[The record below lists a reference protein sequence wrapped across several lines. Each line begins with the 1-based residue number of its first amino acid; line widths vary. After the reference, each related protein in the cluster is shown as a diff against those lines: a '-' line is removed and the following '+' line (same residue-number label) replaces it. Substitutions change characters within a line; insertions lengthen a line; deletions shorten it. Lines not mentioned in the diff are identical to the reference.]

1 MGRIILLRHGQTHS
15 NLNRVLDTRP
25 PGAELTDLGREQA
38 TSVGLELAELCG
50 VGHGNFGRLRLL
62 ASSIAIR
69 AQQTAVR
76 VAAAIEATAGLP
88 ADSLPI
94 DVRMGIH
101 EISAGNLQ
109 GAQGEEAAALY
120 TDAFRGWL
128 GGDADARLS
137 EGENYRNVLERYQPV
152 IEDIANSLGED
163 DDAIIVSH
171 GAAIRVVS
179 THACGVDPDFAFG
192 AYLPNC
198 RFVILNPDSKEFGQW
213 KVERWADT
221 AVQL

>member
-1 MGRIILLRHGQTHS
+1 MGRIILLRHGQTYS
-15 NLNRVLDTRP
+15 NLQRILDTRP

-38 TSVGLELAELCG
+38 TTVGLELAELCG
-50 VGHGNFGRLRLL
+50 IGHGNFGRISTLI
-62 ASSIAIR
+62 SSIAIR
-69 AQQTAVR
+69 AQQTAVH
-76 VAAAIEATAGLP
+76 VAASLERAA
-88 ADSLPI
+88 SLPKDSMHI
-94 DVRMGIH
+94 DVRTGIH
-101 EISAGNLQ
+101 EISAGELQ

-128 GGDADARLS
+128 DGDADARLDS
-137 EGENYRNVLERYQPV
+137 GENYLEVLERYQPV
-152 IEDIANSLGED
+152 LESVVADLGED
-163 DDAIIVSH
+163 EDAIVVSH

-198 RFVILNPDSKEFGQW
+198 RFVILNPQDKPFGQW
-213 KVERWADT
+213 KVERWADS

>member
-1 MGRIILLRHGQTHS
+1 MGRIILLRHGQTYS
-15 NLNRVLDTRP
+15 NLQRILDTRP

-38 TSVGLELAELCG
+38 STVGHELAELCE
-50 VGHGNFGRLRLL
+50 VGHGGFGRLKLL

-69 AQQTAVR
+69 AQQTAVH
-76 VAAAIEATAGLP
+76 VAASLEHAAGLP
-88 ADSLPI
+88 ADSLTI
-94 DVRMGIH
+94 DVLTGIH

-128 GGDADARLS
+128 DGDTDARLP
-137 EGENYRNVLERYQPV
+137 EGENYLEVLERYQPV
-152 IEDIANSLGED
+152 LENIAENLGD
-163 DDAIIVSH
+163 NDDAIIVSH

-198 RFVILNPDSKEFGQW
+198 RFVILEPSGKPFGEW
-213 KVERWADT
+213 NVARWADT